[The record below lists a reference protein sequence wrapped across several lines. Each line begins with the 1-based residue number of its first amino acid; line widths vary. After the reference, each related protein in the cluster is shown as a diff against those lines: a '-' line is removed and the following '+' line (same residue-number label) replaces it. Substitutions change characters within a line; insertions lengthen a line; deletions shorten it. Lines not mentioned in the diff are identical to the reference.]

1 MLSMLRYFF
10 VAALGVAL
18 PLCSDAQI
26 LITANRL
33 FDGQRL
39 LGPNT
44 AIVVDSGR
52 ITQVGPAPRVFRG
65 QRYDLGDVTLLPG
78 LVDVHAHIV
87 WYLNSKER
95 LHTNDDGDSP
105 AVQALAWAGNAMA
118 TLRSGV
124 TTVQSPGS
132 PEDADLR
139 DAITRGRVVGP
150 RILTSLGSFNER
162 SSPDEL
168 RTRIRE
174 MKARGA
180 DLVKLFA
187 SKSIREGGGATMTP
201 EQLNAAC
208 DEAHKQGLRVL
219 VHAHAADAV
228 KAAVLAGCD
237 QVEHGVFVTN
247 DVLELM
253 AQRGTYFSPQCG
265 LVFRNYLG
273 NKRYFEGIG
282 NYNAEGFAAMEKA
295 IPLAV
300 DVIKRASRTP
310 RLKLV
315 WGTDAVAGAHGH
327 NIDDLICRVNEG
339 GQPAADALVSAT
351 SRAAE
356 SLGLAKQIGAV
367 APGLEADIIAVRG
380 NPLSDI
386 AALKRVSFVMKG
398 GTVVRHDGVVP

>member
-1 MLSMLRYFF
+1 MLRLLSGI
-10 VAALGVAL
+10 ALGSVL
-18 PLCSDAQI
+18 PAISGAQI

-33 FDGQRL
+33 FDGRRL

-44 AIVVDSGR
+44 AIVIDSGR
-52 ITQVGPAPRVFRG
+52 ITQVGPAPRDFRG

-78 LVDVHAHIV
+78 LVDVHSHVV

-118 TLRSGV
+118 TLRGGV
-124 TTVQSPGS
+124 TTLQSPGS
-132 PEDADLR
+132 PEDAELR
-139 DAITRGRVVGP
+139 DAIARGRVVGP

-174 MKARGA
+174 LKTRGA

-187 SKSIREGGGATMTP
+187 SKSIRDGGGATMTQ

-219 VHAHAADAV
+219 VHAHAAEAV

-237 QVEHGVFVTN
+237 QIEHGVFVTN

-310 RLKLV
+310 RLKLI
-315 WGTDAVAGAHGH
+315 WGTEAVAGAHGH
-327 NIDDLICRVNEG
+327 NVDDLICRVNEG
-339 GQPAADALVSAT
+339 GQPASDALISAT

-356 SLGLAKQIGAV
+356 SLGLERQIGAI

-398 GTVVRHDGVVP
+398 GTVVRHDGVIP

>member
-1 MLSMLRYFF
+1 MHSIVL
-10 VAALGVAL
+10 ALGITL
-18 PLCSDAQI
+18 PIAAHAQV
-26 LITANRL
+26 LITANRV
-33 FDGQRL
+33 FDGRGQL
-39 LGPNT
+39 LQN
-44 AIVVDSGR
+44 AAVVVDGGR
-52 ITQVGPAPRVFRG
+52 ITHVGAAPSNFRG
-65 QRYDLGDVTLLPG
+65 VRYDLGNVTLMPG
-78 LVDVHAHIV
+78 LIDVHSHIV

-95 LHTNDDGDSP
+95 LHTSDDGDSP
-105 AVQALAWAGNAMA
+105 AVQALAWAVNAA
-118 TLRSGV
+118 TTLRAGI

-139 DAITRGRVVGP
+139 AAIARGAVGP
-150 RILTSLGSFNER
+150 RVLTSLGSLNER
-162 SSPDEL
+162 GTPDEL

-174 MKARGA
+174 LKQRGA
-180 DLVKLFA
+180 DVIKLFA
-187 SKSIREGGGATMTP
+187 SKSIREGGGVTMTQ

-208 DEAHKQGLRVL
+208 DEGHKQGLRVL

-237 QVEHGVFVTN
+237 QIEHGVFVS
-247 DVLELM
+247 DEVLQLM
-253 AQRGTYFSPQCG
+253 AERGTYFSPQCG

-273 NKRYFEGIG
+273 NRRYFEGIG

-300 DVIKRASRTP
+300 DVVRRAARTP

-315 WGTDAVAGAHGH
+315 WGTDAIAGSHGR
-327 NIDDLICRVNEG
+327 NVDDLICRVNEA
-339 GQPAADALVSAT
+339 GQPASDALVSAT

-356 SLGLAKQIGAV
+356 SLGMGARLGAL

-386 AALKRVSFVMKG
+386 TALKVVAFVMKG
-398 GTVVRHDGVVP
+398 GSVLRHDGTAQ

>member
-1 MLSMLRYFF
+1 
-10 VAALGVAL
+10 
-18 PLCSDAQI
+18 
-26 LITANRL
+26 
-33 FDGQRL
+33 
-39 LGPNT
+39 
-44 AIVVDSGR
+44 
-52 ITQVGPAPRVFRG
+52 
-65 QRYDLGDVTLLPG
+65 
-78 LVDVHAHIV
+78 
-87 WYLNSKER
+87 
-95 LHTNDDGDSP
+95 
-105 AVQALAWAGNAMA
+105 VQALAWAGNAMA
-118 TLRSGV
+118 TLRAGV

-139 DAITRGRVVGP
+139 DAIARGSVVGP
-150 RILTSLGSFNER
+150 RVLTSLGSFNER

-174 MKARGA
+174 FKTRGA
-180 DLVKLFA
+180 DVIKLFA
-187 SKSIREGGGATMTP
+187 SKSIRDGGGATMTP

-208 DEAHKQGLRVL
+208 DEGHKQGLRVL

-237 QVEHGVFVTN
+237 QVEHGVFVT
-247 DVLELM
+247 DEVLELM
-253 AQRGTYFSPQCG
+253 AARNTYFSPQCG

-300 DVIKRASRTP
+300 DAVRRAARTP

-315 WGTDAVAGAHGH
+315 WGTDAVAGSHG
-327 NIDDLICRVNEG
+327 NNVDDLICRVNEA
-339 GQPAADALVSAT
+339 GQAASDALVSAT

-356 SLGLAKQIGAV
+356 SLGLSSQIGAL

-386 AALKRVSFVMKG
+386 TALKRVMFVMKG
-398 GTVVRHDGVVP
+398 AMVVRHDGSAQ